1 MKNNTEK
8 KFSFSNFLLWAV
20 LVLSVAHLVFL
31 LLGVFNVLTP
41 KCLTR
46 EYFNYILAFVLVALC
61 LCLYICLMVIES
73 KKKLIIP
80 EWFKV
85 VFYVGFYVFTNVYYY
100 FGLYGSVAGL
110 IVFYVFFAFVLNI
123 IALAVFFNTQKS
135 ETNVLKTSTTFT
147 TLTTFTYAVSA
158 GAILEVLVSAVKMIF
173 FSKTMFA
180 TLQMMIIEMCVV
192 ILVSIVMAILFSLS
206 MIRTKALINNCLIKF
221 YKEPQRNN
229 K

>member
-1 MKNNTEK
+1 MKNSDK
-8 KFSFSNFLLWAV
+8 KFLFSDFLLWSV
-20 LVLSVAHLVFL
+20 LVLSIAHLVFL

-41 KCLTR
+41 KWLTR

-61 LCLYICLMVIES
+61 LCLYICLMLVERT
-73 KKKLIIP
+73 KRLVIP

-85 VFYVGFYVFTNVYYY
+85 VFYVGFYVFTNIYYY

-110 IVFYVFFAFVLNI
+110 IVFYLFFAFVLNI

-135 ETNVLKTSTTFT
+135 DTNVLKTSTTFT

-158 GAILEVLVSAVKMIF
+158 GAILEVLVSAVKIIF
-173 FSKTMFA
+173 FSKTIFA
-180 TLQMMIIEMCVV
+180 TLQMMIIEMCII
-192 ILVSIVMAILFSLS
+192 ILVSILMAIAFSLS
-206 MIRTKALINNCLIKF
+206 MIRTKKLINNCLIKF
-221 YKEPQRNN
+221 YKEPQKTN